1 MEVIKPD
8 FVILKDTK
16 LSTNWDQMVLF
27 DDDFVSGSNWDGK
40 PVTEATLSNNV
51 WAVLWGG
58 GSVFY
63 HQWVNPGD
71 PITWGAGCLYCTPDN
86 INNLGNDWCQG
97 ILQTE
102 DHGNWEINFS
112 TAMNGT
118 QFAVSVDQNI
128 FNWMST
134 PGLAGHLKV
143 TYFRSGRPSWLIRE
157 LNDELQPI
165 KET

>member
-1 MEVIKPD
+1 M
-8 FVILKDTK
+8 
-16 LSTNWDQMVLF
+16 
-27 DDDFVSGSNWDGK
+27 
-40 PVTEATLSNNV
+40 
-51 WAVLWGG
+51 
-58 GSVFY
+58 
-63 HQWVNPGD
+63 NPGD

-143 TYFRSGRPSWLIRE
+143 TYFHSGRPSWLIRE